1 MLRTVVVLCLAA
13 IPVLAGVGQPPSVPE
28 PSTIVLVG
36 GGLLAAALIARSRHS
51 RK

>member
-1 MLRTVVVLCLAA
+1 MFRSAVVLCLAA
-13 IPVLAGVGQPPSVPE
+13 IPVLATTAQPPSVPE

-36 GGLLAAALIARSRHS
+36 GGLLVAALIARSRRS